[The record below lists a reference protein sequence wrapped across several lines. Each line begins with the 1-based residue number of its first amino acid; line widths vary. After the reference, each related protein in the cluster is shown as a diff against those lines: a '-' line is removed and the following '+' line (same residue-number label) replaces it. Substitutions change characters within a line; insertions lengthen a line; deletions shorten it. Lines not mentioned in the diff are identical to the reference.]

1 MLRGDPSDGLP
12 GVAGIG
18 EKTAAQVVSRF
29 GSWDEMISAVLDRS
43 DDRMS
48 SAVRAKMAKAGDYL
62 VKAPQVVV
70 VAPDAPIDW
79 TGERRTLPHEPAD
92 AAKLAE
98 LAERW
103 NLTGSVDR
111 LVSALKGEEA
121 P

>member
-18 EKTAAQVVSRF
+18 EKTAAQVVSKF

-43 DDRMS
+43 DTRMS
-48 SAVRAKMAKAGDYL
+48 SAVRAKMARAGEYL
-62 VKAPQVVV
+62 VVAPEVVR

-92 AAKLAE
+92 PDALAA

-111 LVSALKGEEA
+111 LVSALRGE
-121 P
+121 